1 MPGSVTRLMR
11 VFQVVGVNPGLRRV
25 QFALFGFNSAEWAVW
40 IALLVYAYSSGGA
53 TEAGIVA
60 FALLIPAAI
69 FGPLPAVLADRG
81 EPAKILTLGYL
92 IQAGTLAA
100 TAVAMIGGAIELPRL
115 LPGRA
120 GHDRGHDHAAGP
132 VRSHTEARP

>member
-1 MPGSVTRLMR
+1 MSGSVTRLLR
-11 VFQVVGVNPGLRRV
+11 VFRVVGVNPGLRRV

-40 IALLVYAYSSGGA
+40 IALLVYAYSNGGA
-53 TEAGIVA
+53 TETGLVA

-92 IQAGTLAA
+92 LQAGMLAA
-100 TAVAMIGGAIELPRL
+100 TALAMIGN
-115 LPGRA
+115 
-120 GHDRGHDHAAGP
+120 
-132 VRSHTEARP
+132 